1 MVAPAFNPTPEGAPM
16 IFPFL
21 FITIACGAVSGFHC
35 LVSSGTSSK
44 QIQSEPDARFVGY
57 GSMLTEGFLATL
69 VILACGAGLGLG
81 VIAEGKTVVG
91 EAAWAERY
99 ASWGAAKGLGAKV
112 GAFVDGSANFLKSI
126 GLSAGVAVA
135 LMGVWSLL
143 SPARPWIPPAVCK
156 GRHSGNRKNLSPR
169 KKGCWPF
176 SETSTERPFSRF
188 FLPEQWPRLLPRGR
202 SGRSK
207 TQAREGFSCGLC
219 SERPTSFWPGCRS
232 L

>member
-1 MVAPAFNPTPEGAPM
+1 M

-44 QIQSEPDARFVGY
+44 QIESEPDARFVGY

-81 VIAEGKTVVG
+81 VMAEGKTVVG

-112 GAFVDGSANFLKSI
+112 GAFVDGSANFLMAI
-126 GLSAGVAVA
+126 GLSTGVAVA
-135 LMGVWSLL
+135 LMGVLVASFAGTTLDTACRL
-143 SPARPWIPPAVCK
+143 Q
-156 GRHSGNRKNLSPR
+156 RHDI
-169 KKGCWPF
+169 
-176 SETSTERPFSRF
+176 
-188 FLPEQWPRLLPRGR
+188 Q
-202 SGRSK
+202 
-207 TQAREGFSCGLC
+207 
-219 SERPTSFWPGCRS
+219 
-232 L
+232 